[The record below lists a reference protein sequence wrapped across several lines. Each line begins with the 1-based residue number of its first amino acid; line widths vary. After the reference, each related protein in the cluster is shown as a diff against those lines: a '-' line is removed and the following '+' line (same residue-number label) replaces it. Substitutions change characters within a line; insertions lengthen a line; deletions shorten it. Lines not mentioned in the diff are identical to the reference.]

1 MPQLNPAP
9 WFFIMLASWF
19 TFSFILQPKILLF
32 ISTNQPS
39 SKTLSPM
46 KISPWN
52 WPWT

>member
-1 MPQLNPAP
+1 MPQLNPTP

-32 ISTNQPS
+32 TSTNQPS
-39 SKTLSPM
+39 NKALSPM